1 MLFLSFSLIG
11 FQIQIREYRSFPP
24 FSDCPSHPS
33 QSRPCKSSVVD
44 YMKQTFVPRSKLFQ
58 GRAFDAVCRRRR
70 RPFQRVR
77 SKWPTAHSLGIT
89 LQIELQRV
97 TSFASILGHWHVW
110 PFPPSWP
117 IGIEKLH
124 TPSSLPI
131 RDPLFSLLYLEPP
144 LLPPLVH
151 LPYFLRLR
159 VHYRGM
165 VSRIWS
171 GGTLPLLCFLA
182 TSSHVRNFVQLFFPP
197 VKSLSSQP
205 TLRRDNRGDSSK
217 IFHGDWNAEGIDSK
231 DRSGTIQ

>member
-24 FSDCPSHPS
+24 FSDCPSHPP

-124 TPSSLPI
+124 TPPPFQSAILYFRSSTSNLP
-131 RDPLFSLLYLEPP
+131 S
-144 LLPPLVH
+144 
-151 LPYFLRLR
+151 FL
-159 VHYRGM
+159 
-165 VSRIWS
+165 
-171 GGTLPLLCFLA
+171 
-182 TSSHVRNFVQLFFPP
+182 
-197 VKSLSSQP
+197 LSSTSPISFAFESITGEWCPGFDQAVRFRFSAFSP
-205 TLRRDNRGDSSK
+205 RRHTSEISSNS
-217 IFHGDWNAEGIDSK
+217 FSPP
-231 DRSGTIQ
+231 